1 MQKKWE
7 KNIFFK
13 KNIIEAKLKQNL
25 NLTSAP
31 ILSLL
36 KQIAIPSMTGSL
48 FQVLFNLV
56 DTFYAG
62 KISFEALSAL
72 AKAFPLYFL
81 IVSAGIGIVAG
92 CNSLI
97 ANCLG
102 ANNRVTA
109 SIYSY
114 NALVYAFLLSIF
126 ITLIGIFFSNDILK
140 FMGSTSESIALSK
153 QYTDIIFLGT
163 IFFLILTSFNAI
175 LYAQGD
181 TKTYRN
187 VLIVGVILNVIL
199 NPIFIFGLFF
209 IPAFGIAGL
218 AISTVLIQFFAG
230 IYLYYKVNKTALK
243 ILPRIS
249 NFFIRRNFLMNIFN
263 QSMPI
268 TMALFLV
275 ATGSY
280 LLLTFVNI
288 FGDQAVAGYGAAVR
302 FEHLFSLPVI
312 GLNTAVISIAGQNFG
327 AKRYDRIKEVYFKSI
342 IIGAIIMSVSAVVIY
357 IFSEAII
364 RIFSN
369 DLEVIKFGST
379 YLKIAAFIGPIYPVF
394 FISHALFTAL
404 KKTFLIFY
412 SNLFRMV
419 IFPFTIIWII
429 LNIMDGYFQ
438 DIFYGLLIM
447 NWIFG
452 IIMLFIARGLMI
464 KSFNEEKKVFFI
476 F

>member
-1 MQKKWE
+1 
-7 KNIFFK
+7 
-13 KNIIEAKLKQNL
+13 LKQNL

-31 ILSLL
+31 ILRLL

-48 FQVLFNLV
+48 FQTLFNLV

-62 KISFEALSAL
+62 KISSDALAAL
-72 AKAFPLYFL
+72 AKAFPLYF
-81 IVSAGIGIVAG
+81 IIISAGIGIVAG

-97 ANCLG
+97 ANSLG
-102 ANNRVTA
+102 SNNRIAA

-114 NALVYAFLLSIF
+114 NSLVYAFFLSIF
-126 ITLIGIFFSNDILK
+126 ITLIGTFFSYDILK
-140 FMGSTSESIALSK
+140 LMGSTNESIILSK
-153 QYTDIIFLGT
+153 EYTDIIFLGT
-163 IFFLILTSFNAI
+163 IIFLILTSFNAM

-181 TKTYRN
+181 TRTYRN
-187 VLIVGVILNVIL
+187 VLITGVILNIIL

-218 AISTVLIQFFAG
+218 AISTVLIQFGAC
-230 IYLYYKVNKTALK
+230 IYLYYKVNKTELK
-243 ILPRIS
+243 IIPRVS
-249 NFFIRRNFLMNIFN
+249 NFFIKRHFLLNIFN

-268 TMALFLV
+268 TIALFLV

-280 LLLTFVNI
+280 LLLYFINI
-288 FGDQAVAGYGAAVR
+288 FGDQAIAGYGAAIR

-327 AKRYDRIKEVYFKSI
+327 ARRYERIKEVYSKSI
-342 IIGAIIMSVSAVVIY
+342 IIGVIIMCIAGVIIY
-357 IFSEAII
+357 ILSEPII
-364 RIFSN
+364 RIFSD
-369 DLEVIKFGST
+369 DLEVIKYGSS

-419 IFPFTIIWII
+419 IFPFTIVWTI
-429 LNIMDGYFQ
+429 LNVMDGYFN

-447 NWIFG
+447 NWVLG
-452 IIMLFIARGLMI
+452 IIMLVIARGLMI
-464 KSFNEEKKVFFI
+464 KTFNEEKKVFFI

>member
-1 MQKKWE
+1 M
-7 KNIFFK
+7 
-13 KNIIEAKLKQNL
+13 KQTI
-25 NLTSAP
+25 NLTTRP

-62 KISFEALSAL
+62 KISPESLAAL
-72 AKAFPLYFL
+72 AKAFPLYFI

-97 ANCLG
+97 ANALG
-102 ANNRVTA
+102 SNNKILA
-109 SIYSY
+109 SIYTYSS
-114 NALVYAFLLSIF
+114 LVYAFFLSIF
-126 ITLIGIFFSNDILK
+126 ITFIGIYFANDLLLL
-140 FMGSTSESIALSK
+140 MGSSSSSIDLSK
-153 QYTDIIFLGT
+153 KYTDIIFFGT
-163 IFFLILTSFNAI
+163 IIFLILTAFNSV

-187 VLIVGVILNVIL
+187 ILGIGVILNIIL
-199 NPIFIFGLFF
+199 NPIFVFGFF
-209 IPAFGIAGL
+209 SIPGFGIAGL
-218 AISTVLIQFFAG
+218 AISTVIIQFGAC
-230 IYLYYKVNKTALK
+230 IYLFFKVNNTELK
-243 ILPRIS
+243 IILKIS
-249 NFFIRRNFLMNIFN
+249 NFIIRRNFLMNIFN

-280 LLLTFVNI
+280 ILLSFVNI

-312 GLNTAVISIAGQNFG
+312 GLNTAVISIAGQNYG
-327 AKRYDRIKEVYFKSI
+327 ARRYERIKEVYSKSI
-342 IIGAIIMSVSAVVIY
+342 IIGVILMCMSGFLIF
-357 IFSEAII
+357 IFSESII
-364 RIFSN
+364 SIFSN
-369 DLEVIKFGST
+369 DLEVIKFGSS

-419 IFPFTIIWII
+419 LFPLIIIWLII
-429 LNIMDGYFQ
+429 KVLGGYYN

-452 IIMLFIARGLMI
+452 FIMLFIARGLMI
-464 KSFNEEKKVFFI
+464 KTFNEDKKVFFI

>member
-1 MQKKWE
+1 MT
-7 KNIFFK
+7 
-13 KNIIEAKLKQNL
+13 AKL
-25 NLTSAP
+25 NLTSSP
-31 ILSLL
+31 ISRLL
-36 KQIAIPSMTGSL
+36 KQIAIPSMIGSL

-62 KISFEALSAL
+62 KISPEALAAL

-97 ANCLG
+97 ANSLG
-102 ANNRVTA
+102 SNNKVAA

-114 NALVYAFLLSIF
+114 NTLVYAFLLSLV
-126 ITLIGIFFSNDILK
+126 ITFIGIFFSYDLLK
-140 FMGSTSESIALSK
+140 IMGSTHESIILSK
-153 QYTDIIFLGT
+153 EYIDVIFLGT
-163 IFFLILTSFNAI
+163 IIFLILTSFNAV
-175 LYAQGD
+175 LNSQGD

-187 VLIVGVILNVIL
+187 VLIVGLIFNIIL

-209 IPAFGIAGL
+209 VPAFGIAGL
-218 AISTVLIQFFAG
+218 AISTILIQFVAC
-230 IYLYYKVNKTALK
+230 IYLYTKVNKTELK
-243 ILPRIS
+243 IILRIS
-249 NFFIRRNFLMNIFN
+249 NFYIRRNFLLNIFN

-268 TMALFLV
+268 TFALFLV

-280 LLLTFVNI
+280 IMLSFINV
-288 FGDQAVAGYGAAVR
+288 FGEQAVAGYGAAVR

-327 AKRYDRIKEVYFKSI
+327 ARRYERVREVYFTSVF
-342 IIGAIIMSVSAVVIY
+342 IGITIMCMAGIVIY
-357 IFSEAII
+357 TFSEPII

-369 DLEVIKFGST
+369 DLGVIKYGSS

-419 IFPFTIIWII
+419 IFPFTIVWLI
-429 LNIMDGYFQ
+429 LNVMDGYFQ

-447 NWIFG
+447 NWTLGF
-452 IIMLFIARGLMI
+452 IMFLVARGLMI
-464 KSFNEEKKVFFI
+464 KTFNEEKKVFFI

>member
-1 MQKKWE
+1 MKK
-7 KNIFFK
+7 
-13 KNIIEAKLKQNL
+13 NL
-25 NLTSAP
+25 NLTSSP
-31 ILSLL
+31 ILKLL
-36 KQIAIPSMTGSL
+36 RQIAIPSMTGSM
-48 FQVLFNLV
+48 FQTLFNLV

-62 KISFEALSAL
+62 RISPDALAAL
-72 AKAFPLYFL
+72 AKAFPLYF
-81 IVSAGIGIVAG
+81 IIISAGIGIVAG

-97 ANCLG
+97 ANSLG
-102 ANNRVTA
+102 SNNRVAA

-114 NALVYAFLLSIF
+114 NSLIYAFFVSVF
-126 ITLIGIFFSNDILK
+126 ITLVGIFFSNDLLK
-140 FMGSTSESIALSK
+140 LMGSTDAGVALSK
-153 QYTDIIFLGT
+153 EYTDIIFLGT
-163 IFFLILTSFNAI
+163 IVFLILTSFNAI

-187 VLIVGVILNVIL
+187 VLIVGVILNIIL
-199 NPIFIFGLFF
+199 NPIFIFGLLF

-218 AISTVLIQFFAG
+218 AISTVLIQLGAC
-230 IYLYYKVNKTALK
+230 IYLYYKVNKTQLK
-243 ILPRIS
+243 ILPKFS
-249 NFFIRRNFLMNIFN
+249 NFIIRRNFFINIFN

-275 ATGSY
+275 ATGSF
-280 LLLTFVNI
+280 LLLSFITI
-288 FGDQAVAGYGAAVR
+288 FGDSAVAGYGAAVR

-312 GLNTAVISIAGQNFG
+312 GLNTAVITIAGQNFG
-327 AKRYDRIKEVYFKSI
+327 ARRYDRIKEVYSKSI
-342 IIGAIIMSVSAVVIY
+342 IIGMIIMCISGVIIY
-357 IFSEAII
+357 ILAEPIL

-419 IFPFTIIWII
+419 IFPFTIIWVI